1 MDKCRLCGRETVLE
15 LSHILPKFI
24 FKYAKSTSLTGHI
37 RATENPN
44 RIVQDGKKIPFLCKE
59 CETLF
64 SGWESYFSQ
73 NIFHPY
79 QNDEKDSFDYDYR
92 LSKFLASVSFRVLL
106 YSFENDKNDFFDS
119 TILKHAPVAINNL
132 KEYLLGN
139 NPHPKEQRQ
148 SLVLL
153 DKTSD
158 EINDK
163 NMYLTRAIDFDVM
176 TTDDCSFVY
185 IKYLK
190 FLQLCPIKLKTNRGW
205 RTARISNATGTLCM
219 KDQEL
224 PDYVLMKMNQ
234 SIKLIKSQRG
244 ELSSN
249 QKDKIEE
256 RIINSVIDQFN

>member
-1 MDKCRLCGRETVLE
+1 
-15 LSHILPKFI
+15 
-24 FKYAKSTSLTGHI
+24 
-37 RATENPN
+37 
-44 RIVQDGKKIPFLCKE
+44 
-59 CETLF
+59 
-64 SGWESYFSQ
+64 
-73 NIFHPY
+73 
-79 QNDEKDSFDYDYR
+79 DSP
-92 LSKFLASVSFRVLL
+92 
-106 YSFENDKNDFFDS
+106 
-119 TILKHAPVAINNL
+119 ILKHAPVAINNL

-176 TTDDCSFVY
+176 TTDDYSFVY

-205 RTARISNATGTLCM
+205 RTARISNAAGTLCM

-234 SIKLIKSQRG
+234 SVKLIKSQRC

-256 RIINSVIDQFN
+256 RIVNSILGY

>member
-1 MDKCRLCGRETVLE
+1 
-15 LSHILPKFI
+15 
-24 FKYAKSTSLTGHI
+24 
-37 RATENPN
+37 
-44 RIVQDGKKIPFLCKE
+44 
-59 CETLF
+59 
-64 SGWESYFSQ
+64 
-73 NIFHPY
+73 
-79 QNDEKDSFDYDYR
+79 
-92 LSKFLASVSFRVLL
+92 
-106 YSFENDKNDFFDS
+106 
-119 TILKHAPVAINNL
+119 
-132 KEYLLGN
+132 
-139 NPHPKEQRQ
+139 
-148 SLVLL
+148 
-153 DKTSD
+153 
-158 EINDK
+158 
-163 NMYLTRAIDFDVM
+163 MYLTRAIDFDVM

-256 RIINSVIDQFN
+256 RIINSVFDQFN